1 VAMRIFAVIAAGAA
15 VAAAATAAPL
25 ATTLTLTAAPTT
37 IAYGKAVTLNGV
49 LSTHKANQNVKV
61 NATECGQNTSKT
73 AGTVKTSSAG
83 AYTMAVTP
91 IVNTSYQATQ
101 KTTKSP
107 AVAVTVA
114 PVLKLV
120 RVKRGSYTVS
130 VTSAVDLKGKA
141 ILFQRYSKT
150 RKRWVQVKRVL
161 LTTTTA
167 GTKPTMVSSAAFKA
181 KVARR
186 TRIRAAFGKAQAAP
200 CYIAATS
207 NSLRA

>member
-1 VAMRIFAVIAAGAA
+1 MKILVAILTAAALVG
-15 VAAAATAAPL
+15 AATAATL
-25 ATTLTLTAAPTT
+25 ATTLTLTSTPTT
-37 IAYGKAVTLNGV
+37 VAYGKAVTLNGV

-61 NATECGQNTSKT
+61 DAAECGQSTPKT
-73 AGTVKTSSAG
+73 VGTVKTNATG
-83 AYTMAVTP
+83 AYTLAVTP

-101 KTTKSP
+101 KNTKSP

-114 PVLKLV
+114 PVLKLT
-120 RVKRGSYTVS
+120 RVKRGSYKVG

-161 LTTTTA
+161 LAKTTA

-181 KVARR
+181 KVAKGLRV
-186 TRIRAAFGKAQAAP
+186 RAAISKAQAAP
-200 CYIAATS
+200 CYIAAKS
-207 NSLRA
+207 NSVRA